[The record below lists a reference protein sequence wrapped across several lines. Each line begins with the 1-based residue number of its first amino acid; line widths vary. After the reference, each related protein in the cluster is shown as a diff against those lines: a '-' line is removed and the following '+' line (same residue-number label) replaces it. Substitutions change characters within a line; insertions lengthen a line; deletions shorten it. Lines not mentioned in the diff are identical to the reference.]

1 MTMFTR
7 SRAPAAMLAW
17 LRSGLRWLP
26 VCFAAQVL
34 AVEPDPKALL
44 DGMARSFR
52 ELNYD
57 MSFVYIR
64 DGKIEPMRLIHAL
77 AEGRERE
84 RLVHLNGLPREVIRE
99 DDTITAY
106 LAGAQPVMLDK
117 ADGNVV
123 WTQAL
128 LGNLQQ
134 LGQHYQLSD
143 GGPARIAGRDA
154 REIVIRS
161 NDGERYGYR
170 LWVDVASGL
179 LLRSDLLS
187 RSGQVLE
194 QWQVVSLQ
202 LKDAIPDAD
211 LRVGFSVNA
220 PAGVRVLSAKR
231 AAPAAEQ
238 QNWQVGWLPDG
249 FTLRS
254 QQMQQRNDSS
264 TPVQHLLFSDGVAS
278 ISVYVGVTPPGIN
291 ALERTW
297 RKGAM
302 TIVET
307 ANHERRVTVVGDI
320 PSQTAR
326 RIAGSVTAAPVATS
340 KLPEPAA
347 VVPTDKA
354 STDAKADKSM

>member
-1 MTMFTR
+1 MQVFSMRAWSR
-7 SRAPAAMLAW
+7 SLSVLLLSLSPLLA
-17 LRSGLRWLP
+17 
-26 VCFAAQVL
+26 Q

-44 DGMARSFR
+44 DGMVRAFR
-52 ELNYD
+52 ERNYD

-77 AEGRERE
+77 VDGRERE
-84 RLVHLNGLPREVIRE
+84 RLVHLNGQPREVIRE

-123 WTQAL
+123 WTRAL

-134 LGQHYQLSD
+134 MGQHYQLSD

-161 NDGERYGYR
+161 LDGERYGYR
-170 LWVDVASGL
+170 LWVDSSSGL

-187 RSGQVLE
+187 RSGQILE

-202 LKDAIPDAD
+202 LKHEIPEAD
-211 LRVGFSVNA
+211 LRVGFAVSA
-220 PAGVRVLSAKR
+220 PDGVRVLSAIV
-231 AAPAAEQ
+231 AGEQ
-238 QNWQVGWLPDG
+238 QHSMAWQVGWLPDG

-254 QQMQQRNDSS
+254 QQLQQRKDSV

-278 ISVYVGVTPPGIN
+278 ISVYVSTPPQGISSM
-291 ALERTW
+291 ERTW

-307 ANHERRVTVVGDI
+307 ANRDRRVTVVGDI

-326 RIAGSVTAAPVATS
+326 RIAGSVIAAEKS
-340 KLPEPAA
+340 GSAA
-347 VVPTDKA
+347 VA
-354 STDAKADKSM
+354 ADKSL

>member
-1 MTMFTR
+1 MALWRKTR
-7 SRAPAAMLAW
+7 S
-17 LRSGLRWLP
+17 LRSSLASLLLLMPALG
-26 VCFAAQVL
+26 A

-44 DGMARSFR
+44 DGMVRSFR

-57 MSFVYIR
+57 ISFVYIR
-64 DGKIEPMRLIHAL
+64 DGKIEPMRLIHSL
-77 AEGRERE
+77 DEGRERE
-84 RLVHLNGLPREVIRE
+84 RLVHLNGQPREVIRE

-123 WTQAL
+123 WTHAL

-134 LGQHYQLSD
+134 MAQHYQLSD

-154 REIVIRS
+154 REILIRAI
-161 NDGERYGYR
+161 DGERYGYR
-170 LWVDVASGL
+170 LWIDSVSGL
-179 LLRSDLLS
+179 LLRSDLLG
-187 RSGQVLE
+187 RSGQILE

-202 LKDAIPDAD
+202 LKDRIPDAD
-211 LRVGFSVNA
+211 LRVGFSVSA
-220 PAGVRVLSAKR
+220 PAGVRVLSAKSGEAVTE
-231 AAPAAEQ
+231 AASH
-238 QNWQVGWLPDG
+238 WQVGWLPDG

-254 QQMQQRNDSS
+254 QQVQHRNDNK

-278 ISVYVGVTPPGIN
+278 ISVYVSTTPPGVSS
-291 ALERTW
+291 LERTW

-307 ANHERRVTVVGDI
+307 ANRERRVTVVGDI

-326 RIAGSVTAAPVATS
+326 RIAGSVVSESASKPSAAGG
-340 KLPEPAA
+340 
-347 VVPTDKA
+347 
-354 STDAKADKSM
+354 KADESF

>member
-1 MTMFTR
+1 MQVFSMRAWSR
-7 SRAPAAMLAW
+7 SLSVLLLSLSPLLAA
-17 LRSGLRWLP
+17 
-26 VCFAAQVL
+26 

-44 DGMARSFR
+44 DGMVRAFR
-52 ELNYD
+52 ERNYD

-77 AEGRERE
+77 DDGRERE
-84 RLVHLNGLPREVIRE
+84 RLVHLNGQPREVIRE

-123 WTQAL
+123 WTRAL

-134 LGQHYQLSD
+134 MGQHYQLSD

-161 NDGERYGYR
+161 LDGERYGYR
-170 LWVDVASGL
+170 LWVDNVSGL

-187 RSGQVLE
+187 RSGQILE

-202 LKDAIPDAD
+202 LKEAIPEAD
-211 LRVGFSVNA
+211 LRVGFEVSA
-220 PAGVRVLSAKR
+220 PDGVRVLSAK
-231 AAPAAEQ
+231 ATSEPSQAVV
-238 QNWQVGWLPDG
+238 WQVGWLPDG

-254 QQMQQRNDSS
+254 QQLQQRKDSV

-278 ISVYVGVTPPGIN
+278 ISVYVSTPPQGISSM
-291 ALERTW
+291 ERTW

-307 ANHERRVTVVGDI
+307 ANRERRVTVVGDI

-326 RIAGSVTAAPVATS
+326 RIAGSVTAAKTGS
-340 KLPEPAA
+340 AA
-347 VVPTDKA
+347 VGTDK
-354 STDAKADKSM
+354 SL

>member
-1 MTMFTR
+1 MQVFSMRAWSR
-7 SRAPAAMLAW
+7 SLSVLLLSLSPLLAE
-17 LRSGLRWLP
+17 
-26 VCFAAQVL
+26 

-44 DGMARSFR
+44 DGMVRAFR
-52 ELNYD
+52 ERNYD

-77 AEGRERE
+77 DDGRERE
-84 RLVHLNGLPREVIRE
+84 RLVHLNGQPREVIRE

-123 WTQAL
+123 WTRAL

-134 LGQHYQLSD
+134 MGQHYQLSD

-161 NDGERYGYR
+161 IDGERYGYR
-170 LWVDVASGL
+170 LWVDNASGL

-187 RSGQVLE
+187 RSGQILE

-202 LKDAIPDAD
+202 LKESIPEAD
-211 LRVGFSVNA
+211 LRVGFEVKA
-220 PAGVRVLSAKR
+220 PDGVRVLSAKT
-231 AAPAAEQ
+231 AAESAQ
-238 QNWQVGWLPDG
+238 SVAWQVGWLPEG

-254 QQMQQRNDSS
+254 QQLQQRKDSV

-278 ISVYVGVTPPGIN
+278 ISVYVSTPPPGISSM
-291 ALERTW
+291 ERSW

-326 RIAGSVTAAPVATS
+326 RIAGSVTAAKAG
-340 KLPEPAA
+340 AA
-347 VVPTDKA
+347 EA
-354 STDAKADKSM
+354 AADKPL